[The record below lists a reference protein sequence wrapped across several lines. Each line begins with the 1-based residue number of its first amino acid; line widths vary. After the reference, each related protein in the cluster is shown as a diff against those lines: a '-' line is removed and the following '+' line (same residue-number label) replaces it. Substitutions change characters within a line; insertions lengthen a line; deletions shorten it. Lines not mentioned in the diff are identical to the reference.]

1 MEDIQEYLGP
11 SVVLPNNELISS
23 TQKGQIPL
31 SSLLSKKAQTAS
43 ILPKLESSSLVSL
56 GQICDDGCTILL
68 DKKQLTAF
76 KQEEI
81 VLQGIRNPHD
91 KLWDIPVQKRT
102 ISQPNYT
109 LPNIHPAIYHQSFA
123 KPKKVNIVTE
133 HKVRAVDKSKELLE
147 ELKRYNEIID
157 HNILDNCITQN
168 NADAKYFSKI
178 PMDNTRP
185 SLAVIIK
192 KKQTHTE
199 LAQYLHSAAF
209 SPV

>member
-31 SSLLSKKAQTAS
+31 SSLLSKTAQTAS

-76 KQEEI
+76 KQETI

-102 ISQPNYT
+102 ISQTNYT
-109 LPNIHPAIYHQSFA
+109 LPNIHPAIYHQAFA
-123 KPKKVNIVTE
+123 KPRKVNIVTE

-157 HNILDNCITQN
+157 HNILDNYISQN
-168 NADAKYFSKI
+168 SADNKYLIKN
-178 PMDNTRP
+178 PMDAALP
-185 SLAVIIK
+185 SLAVIIR

-199 LAQYLHSAAF
+199 LAQYLHCAAF
-209 SPV
+209 PPV